1 MNSTQARIPKR
12 KFARPSGWFEP
23 IEDVSVKTEAQKRAD
38 KFVRDNQKKA
48 DEERKRLLKERA
60 IHEAAESIAKAKKL
74 DSVSEAPKE
83 CTPAELA
90 VHEQVKAKVSS
101 LVKEAEA
108 KVAESVKNR
117 DAKAEAPHT
126 EPVFEDTKP
135 FCIVEPVEGTSD
147 SKRSSGGGGNG
158 QFPPKSNGGGS
169 GGNFSRQPYPLRLIG
184 WNILFVCITIGLLV
198 FNLTN
203 GDDAKNA
210 YKAVALKVDSL
221 ATDIAYGAKRFDLF
235 SEKLA
240 KSQSEILNNKAS
252 IHTLEGK
259 TSKQEDAINRIQT
272 AVKILADSV
281 VDSRSFA
288 ENADKLSHIEKEIN
302 ALRRDDVRSLAA
314 IKKLTSAIEEIRAE
328 FKADSNQT
336 SNAIAQLRTEI
347 VALKANEATVPQPSG
362 AKGLQSP
369 QKGSIAGNVRLS
381 EHVVGADGFIRLA
394 SFTKP
399 EKATN
404 NSPSEAQLAQEER
417 IKKAFNSHQVDV
429 LSLNLE

>member
-48 DEERKRLLKERA
+48 DEERVRLQRERA
-60 IHEAAESIAKAKKL
+60 VREAAESIAKAKKL
-74 DSVSEAPKE
+74 DVVSETPKE
-83 CTPAELA
+83 CTPL
-90 VHEQVKAKVSS
+90 EQAIHDQVRVKVSM
-101 LVKEAEA
+101 LVKDAEE
-108 KVAESVKNR
+108 KVSESVKNR

-147 SKRSSGGGGNG
+147 SKRSSGSGGNG
-158 QFPPKSNGGGS
+158 QFPPKSSGGGS
-169 GGNFSRQPYPLRLIG
+169 GGNFSREPYPLRLIG
-184 WNILFVCITIGLLV
+184 WNIFFVCITIGLLV
-198 FNLTN
+198 FILTN

-210 YKAVALKVDSL
+210 YRAVALKVDSL

-272 AVKILADSV
+272 AVKILTDSV

-288 ENADKLSHIEKEIN
+288 ENADKLSHVEKEIN

-314 IKKLTSAIEEIRAE
+314 IKKLTSTIEEIRAE

-336 SNAIAQLRTEI
+336 SNAIAQLRTE
-347 VALKANEATVPQPSG
+347 VLTLKANEPFSQQIPPVKGIQPS
-362 AKGLQSP
+362 
-369 QKGSIAGNVRLS
+369 QKGSTAGNVRLS
-381 EHVVGADGFIRLA
+381 EYVVGSDGYMRAVFVRPGNVSDKQA
-394 SFTKP
+394 PDAKP
-399 EKATN
+399 SAKVPYVPEPLTF
-404 NSPSEAQLAQEER
+404 SL
-417 IKKAFNSHQVDV
+417 DV
-429 LSLNLE
+429 VPDIY